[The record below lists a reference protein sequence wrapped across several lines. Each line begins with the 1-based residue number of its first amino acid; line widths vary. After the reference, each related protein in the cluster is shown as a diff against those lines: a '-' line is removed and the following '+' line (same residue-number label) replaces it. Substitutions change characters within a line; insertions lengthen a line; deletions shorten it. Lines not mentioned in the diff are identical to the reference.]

1 MIKKQLIM
9 CVSFSDYYTTIGQ
22 SLCSDVNT

>member
-9 CVSFSDYYTTIGQ
+9 HVSFSDYYIMIRQ
-22 SLCSDVNT
+22 SLCSDLNT